1 MQKTRKVM
9 WGCKDSVT
17 KRERPTITDDACT
30 VYRRPRRLMFY
41 GSISYPL
48 SSEALKFDLPAF
60 SAYDT
65 KREGIHK
72 FYGSYTTYRGPCQPT
87 FCWSIPH
94 QTPIPPQ
101 IQTVFLVPS
110 LICCDQTQQ
119 HNTQRNMHIIQVHQR
134 KMLSSYS
141 QVIYMLRKHMHV
153 LQHKTTSPCSFSCSL
168 FFCSMNSATYQTQGK
183 SKT

>member
-1 MQKTRKVM
+1 M
-9 WGCKDSVT
+9 
-17 KRERPTITDDACT
+17 TDDACT
-30 VYRRPRRLMFY
+30 VCRRPRRLMFY

-48 SSEALKFDLPAF
+48 SSETLKFDLPAS
-60 SAYDT
+60 SASDP

-119 HNTQRNMHIIQVHQR
+119 HNTRRNMHIIQVHQR